1 MQRARCSL
9 HALLHKPK
17 KNMETQQP
25 ESSFD
30 FNDLGLSE
38 ATLSAIRA
46 KGFETPSPI
55 QRLAIPVLL
64 QSSKDIIAQA
74 QTGTGKTAAF
84 GLPIMDQLEPNGK
97 VQALVLAPTREL
109 ALQVSDEIFSFKGER
124 RLSIATI
131 YGGASIS
138 EQLRR
143 LKKGVD
149 IVVGTPGRIID
160 HISRGSLSLD
170 GIRWFILDEADEML
184 NMGFIDDIEEIFKQT
199 PENRRVMLFSA
210 TIPERIAKL
219 SKKYMRDVE
228 SLKVEAKQLTTDLT
242 DQIYFEVNQADR
254 FDALTRIIDVEPEF
268 YGLVFCRTKV
278 TTDEVVSKLLE
289 RGYEADGL
297 HGDLTQMAREKI
309 LWRFRN
315 KLINI
320 LVATDVAARGI
331 DIVDLTHVINY
342 SLPQDFD
349 AYVHRI
355 GRTGRAGKE
364 GTAITFISPNEYRQL
379 MQMQRVIKTQIRK
392 ETLPKAADVV
402 AVKQNRIKDE
412 LAEIIELNT
421 YSDYLPLAQ
430 EIIAEYGDE
439 VALAALIRL
448 AFKNELDVKNYAEIR
463 TFSVDKRGTARLFIS
478 LGKLDGMTPKDLVVF
493 LKKHTKLTDSKIDDV
508 KVMDAFSFATVP
520 FEDAEDALRS
530 LNALRGK
537 GDKPLAEISKKDRK
551 SGGGGGDFSP
561 KRGNA
566 SYRSGERTDRRP
578 YSSDERKGRRRR
590 GED

>member
-1 MQRARCSL
+1 MVAPYSL
-9 HALLHKPK
+9 CASFHKSK
-17 KNMETQQP
+17 KNMENQQP
-25 ESSFD
+25 ETSFD
-30 FNDLGLSE
+30 FRDLGLSE

-64 QSSKDIIAQA
+64 QSNKDIIAQA

-97 VQALVLAPTREL
+97 VQALMLAPTREL
-109 ALQVSDEIFSFKGER
+109 ALQVSDEIISFKGER
-124 RLSIATI
+124 QLSIATI

-160 HISRGSLSLD
+160 HISRGSLNLD

-199 PENRRVMLFSA
+199 PDNRRVMLFSA
-210 TIPERIAKL
+210 TIPDRIAKL

-228 SLKVEAKQLTTDLT
+228 FLKVEAKQLTTDLT

-297 HGDLTQMAREKI
+297 HGDLTQIAREKI

-421 YSDYLPLAQ
+421 YNEYLPLAQ
-430 EIIAEYGDE
+430 EIIGEYSDE

-478 LGKLDGMTPKDLVVF
+478 LGKFDGMTPKDLVVF

-551 SGGGGGDFSP
+551 GGGSGGGGDFAP
-561 KRGNA
+561 KRG
-566 SYRSGERTDRRP
+566 G
-578 YSSDERKGRRRR
+578 GRDFAPRR
-590 GED
+590 GDSSRYRKKY